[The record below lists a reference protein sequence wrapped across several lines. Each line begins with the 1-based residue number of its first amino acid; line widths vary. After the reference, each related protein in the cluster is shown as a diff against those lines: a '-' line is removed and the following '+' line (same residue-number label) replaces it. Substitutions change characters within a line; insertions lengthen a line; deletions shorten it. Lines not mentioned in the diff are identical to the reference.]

1 MNSATDFAGDE
12 LGATIKRGNVQT
24 SVTGARSLMARRRL
38 VAREDE
44 PTNIVQP
51 SGSELATAAAP
62 ILVPAPGLFS
72 ITSCWAQM
80 PDRRSAVMRATVSV
94 DPPGAYG
101 TTIRTGRLG
110 QAWANAARPMAGAIA
125 NVVASATKRRRSTI
139 VAVFNRHPPDE

>member
-72 ITSCWAQM
+72 ITSCLPQIL
-80 PDRRSAVMRATVSV
+80 DRRSAVMRATVSV
-94 DPPGAYG
+94 EPPSAYG
-101 TTIRTGRLG
+101 TTMRTGRVG
-110 QAWANAARPMAGAIA
+110 QAWANATRLTAGARANVPARATRRRRPMI
-125 NVVASATKRRRSTI
+125 I
-139 VAVFNRHPPDE
+139 